1 MYWYTIYIILNIA
14 LPVAPPPQCAAVK
27 WAAAAQSDMV
37 RGEVEH
43 GEVQGVID
51 CSGGGCRV
59 QDI

>member
-27 WAAAAQSDMV
+27 FAAQSDKEC
-37 RGEVEH
+37 GEVEH